1 MTVAG
6 HDVIVVGAGLAGA
19 AAAARLAAAGC
30 RVLVLEGQ
38 DRNGGRAHLR
48 RFAGDQA
55 GWFEGAV
62 ISGEDAADAILSR
75 L

>member
-6 HDVIVVGAGLAGA
+6 HDVIVVGAGLVG
-19 AAAARLAAAGC
+19 AAARLAAAGC

-38 DRNGGRAHLR
+38 DRIGGRAHLR

-55 GWFEGAV
+55 GWFEGVV
-62 ISGEDAADAILSR
+62 ISVADAADAILSR